1 MIYSQNNENLFN
13 VIKLNIYLN
22 NFKYNIVLLLII
34 CKLAALL
41 VYMKKVALPLLFVV
55 SAMFPSVLFGQ
66 DNEKLIKD
74 YISQNKIR
82 EYKKSDLANF
92 KIDNVDESK
101 SLNGNVIKF
110 QQTYNG
116 LPVYNAEGTVLVRDS
131 KVIYYTDTFLKDY
144 TSSVSN
150 TASISKTTAL
160 QKISENLQKEKI
172 QNYPILGYNDA
183 DLNNTP
189 AAKQRLVYVQ
199 DNGALKLAYQFSFP
213 EPNSPSYWDILVDAN
228 TGNIISKL
236 DLNLSCNFH
245 NDAYSHDYSHVH
257 NETIAAGPLKQEESK
272 NSFSLLAPDNA
283 SYNVFA
289 LPIEAPTFGSRSIVS
304 NPWILTASPEGWHYD
319 GTTRYTITRGN
330 NVHAYEDTSA
340 LNAPGFSP
348 DGGAT
353 RNFNYPFNI
362 NDDPFNNQ
370 SAAITNL
377 FYINNKIHDIFYM
390 FGFTPAARN
399 FQNTNFGLG
408 GVGND
413 YVQAEAQDGGGT
425 NNANFASPSDGN
437 KPTMQMYLWSTVNRI
452 FYYNAPTSA
461 VPRQPIAGTAL
472 FGNALDATGVT
483 GNVQLSSVL
492 DGCTAIPAGSLT
504 GKIGLVERGT
514 CNFTVKVKNAQNAGA
529 TAVIIYNNTT
539 NGDTVGNMSG
549 TDATITIPSVLISN
563 TEGEYIK
570 SQLSANTTVNVTLK
584 NDPASSVTPDGSFD
598 NGIVVHE
605 YGHGISNRLTGTG
618 AGCLNSSADKEQMG
632 EGWSDFFALMLTN
645 KAGDNASVPR
655 GIGTYAVGQ
664 GISGGGIRPA
674 RYSPDFTINDYTY
687 GDTNGM
693 EYTNT
698 SGQIV
703 PDVHSIGFVWA
714 SMLWDL
720 HWQYV
725 AKYGYSSDVMSNTTN
740 GSSRV
745 LQLVTDAL
753 KLQIC
758 NPTFIDGRNAIIA
771 ADQAK
776 GGADRCMI
784 WRTFAKRGL
793 GVNAAAGSKTNI
805 NDQVEDFTVPA
816 DCVLATDEVNVVKN
830 NISIYP
836 NPAKNEFFINFP
848 SNTLGKVSVEIY
860 DMSGKL
866 VSSEDK
872 ISPDAKKSIS
882 TDKLINGTY
891 MVKVKGIGID
901 AASKVIVKK

>member
-1 MIYSQNNENLFN
+1 M
-13 VIKLNIYLN
+13 
-22 NFKYNIVLLLII
+22 LII

-82 EYKKSDLANF
+82 EYKKSDLTNF

-116 LPVYNAEGTVLVRDS
+116 LPVYNAEGTVLVRDN
-131 KVIYYTDTFLKDY
+131 KVIYYSDTFLKDY

-150 TASISKTTAL
+150 TASVTKTTAL
-160 QKISENLQKEKI
+160 QKIAENLQKDKI

-183 DLNNTP
+183 DLNNGP

-245 NDAYSHDYSHVH
+245 NDAYSRDYSHAH
-257 NETIAAGPLKQEESK
+257 NDNNIVGPLKQDENK
-272 NSFSLLAPDNA
+272 NSFSLLVPDNA
-283 SYNVFA
+283 SYNIFA

-330 NVHAYEDTSA
+330 NVHAYEDTLDSN
-340 LNAPGFSP
+340 LPGISP
-348 DGGAT
+348 DGGAS
-353 RNFNYPFNI
+353 RNFDYPFSI
-362 NDDPFNNQ
+362 NGDSFTNQ
-370 SAAITNL
+370 NASITNL

-390 FGFTPAARN
+390 FGFTPTARN

-408 GVGND
+408 GAGGD
-413 YVQAEAQDGGGT
+413 YVLAEAQDGGGT
-425 NNANFASPSDGN
+425 NNANFNSPSDGN
-437 KPTMQMYLWSTVNRI
+437 KPRMQMYLWSTVNRL
-452 FYYNAPTSA
+452 FYYNAPSSA
-461 VPRQPIAGTAL
+461 VPRQPVVGTAL

-514 CNFTVKVKNAQNAGA
+514 CNFTVKVKNAQDAGA
-529 TAVIIYNNTT
+529 AAVIIYNNTA
-539 NGDTVGNMSG
+539 NGNTVGNMSG

-570 SQLSANTTVNVTLK
+570 SQLSANTVVNVTLK
-584 NDPASSVTPDGSFD
+584 NDPASSITPDGSFD

-618 AGCLNSSADKEQMG
+618 VGCLNSSADKEQMG

-664 GISGGGIRPA
+664 AITGGGIRPA
-674 RYSPDFTINDYTY
+674 KYSPDFTINNYTY
-687 GDTNGM
+687 GNTNGM

-698 SGQIV
+698 NGQIV

-725 AKYGYSSDVMSNTTN
+725 AKYGYSSDVMANTTN

-753 KLQIC
+753 KLQVC
-758 NPTFIDGRNAIIA
+758 NPTFINGRDAIIA

-793 GVNAAAGSKTNI
+793 GVNASAGSLTNI
-805 NDQVEDFTVPA
+805 NDQVQDFSVPA
-816 DCVLATDEVNVVKN
+816 DCVLATDEVKVVKN